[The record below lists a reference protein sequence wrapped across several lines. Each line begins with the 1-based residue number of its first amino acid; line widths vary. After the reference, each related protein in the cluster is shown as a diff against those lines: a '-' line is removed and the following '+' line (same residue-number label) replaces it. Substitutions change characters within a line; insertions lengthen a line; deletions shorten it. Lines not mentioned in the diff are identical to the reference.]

1 MLLEKTGMNSKHNS
15 GIGNLALK
23 IDIAIE
29 QEKKINQDI
38 TDCKGKLTSNI
49 AQIISGIKRG

>member
-1 MLLEKTGMNSKHNS
+1 MLLDKTGMNSKHNS
-15 GIGNLALK
+15 DIGDLALK
-23 IDIAIE
+23 IDVAIE

-38 TDCKGKLTSNI
+38 SDCKGKLTSNI